1 MVWKLDGDTAEWN
14 REGVQLKAPLG
25 HIQRGLEWSM
35 DGREEPKSRLFQIDL
50 REVPPP
56 RLADAYIRGDDLVV
70 LYPEHRQQPYSLQLD
85 FRALQSP
92 GMRLGLEVWVS
103 VHTHLLECYPAV
115 QISFRSQS
123 AGLRPPALGDPAATL
138 TIQHESWT
146 PRCSSHI
153 WVHPLDAPE
162 ASWSETSPGDRQSV
176 LLFGNF
182 MEKGV
187 IRRARLQWWLGLS
200 TLDAATLVALRQ
212 QFATSP
218 LPLTA

>member
-1 MVWKLDGDTAEWN
+1 VESC
-14 REGVQLKAPLG
+14 

-35 DGREEPKSRLFQIDL
+35 DGREESKNRLFQIDL
-50 REVPPP
+50 RQVPPP
-56 RLADAYIRGDDLVV
+56 RLADAYIRGNDLVV

-92 GMRLGLEVWVS
+92 GMRLGLELWVS
-103 VHTHLLECYPAV
+103 VHTQLLECYPAV

-123 AGLRPPALGDPAATL
+123 AGLQSPALGDPGAPL
-138 TIQHESWT
+138 MIQHEAWT
-146 PRCSSHI
+146 PSYSSHI

-187 IRRARLQWWLGLS
+187 IRRARLQWWLGPAS
-200 TLDAATLVALRQ
+200 LDPAQVAALRE

>member
-1 MVWKLDGDTAEWN
+1 MVWKLDGDTALWD
-14 REGVQLKAPLG
+14 RDGVQLKAPLG

-35 DGREEPKSRLFQIDL
+35 DGREESKSRLFQIDL
-50 REVPPP
+50 RDVPPP
-56 RLADAYIRGDDLVV
+56 RLADAYVRGDDVV
-70 LYPEHRQQPYSLQLD
+70 VFYPEHRQQPYSLQLD

-92 GMRLGLEVWVS
+92 EMLLGLEVWVS
-103 VHTHLLECYPAV
+103 VQTQLLECYPAV

-123 AGLRPPALGDPAATL
+123 AGLRGPAGDPGAPLMIHHQA
-138 TIQHESWT
+138 WT
-146 PRCSSHI
+146 PACTSHI

-176 LLFGNF
+176 LLFGKF

-187 IRRARLQWWLGLS
+187 IRRARLQWWLGS
-200 TLDAATLVALRQ
+200 ASLDPAKVAALRQ
-212 QFATSP
+212 QFAISP

>member
-1 MVWKLDGDTAEWN
+1 
-14 REGVQLKAPLG
+14 
-25 HIQRGLEWSM
+25 
-35 DGREEPKSRLFQIDL
+35 
-50 REVPPP
+50 
-56 RLADAYIRGDDLVV
+56 
-70 LYPEHRQQPYSLQLD
+70 
-85 FRALQSP
+85 
-92 GMRLGLEVWVS
+92 
-103 VHTHLLECYPAV
+103 ECYPAV

-123 AGLRPPALGDPAATL
+123 AGLRGPTHSDPGAPL
-138 TIQHESWT
+138 TIHHEAWT
-146 PRCSSHI
+146 PGYSSCI

-187 IRRARLQWWLGLS
+187 IRRARLQWWLGATS
-200 TLDAATLVALRQ
+200 LDPANLAALGQ